1 MARCQSG
8 KGKAES
14 SVVVG
19 EIEEGLL
26 RMQRRVWFGMTMNGH
41 KKARKDTKRVNARV
55 AEIGEVLPAEWPN
68 VTST

>member
-19 EIEEGLL
+19 EIEEGQL
-26 RMQRRVWFGMTMNGH
+26 RMQRCVWVGMTMNGH
-41 KKARKDTKRVNARV
+41 KKARRGTKRVNARAAEMSEGV
-55 AEIGEVLPAEWPN
+55 AR
-68 VTST
+68 